1 MGGGGS
7 KTVEYNKVDPW
18 AGQQPYLLQAF
29 GEAQN
34 IYNTNKGNMPLY
46 EGEFVAQPN
55 DAQKQFN
62 TDTLGWSMGA
72 GAQNIANTQGLSTG
86 AAGAG
91 LAGGL
96 QGMQGLFGLAGQD
109 YTQGNINAANAYAN
123 NPHISEMAST
133 AMNGARRD
141 AAENAYTGID
151 RQAAASGNLNNTG
164 VDIRRGLV
172 DRGLAEKQAEVEAQM
187 RGNAWNTGLQTAASD
202 NALRQQAMAQAGA
215 LGQGLFGTGLG
226 GMQGVQDMAQT
237 NAVVGQLGSSG
248 ITADNQAAIDNE
260 MAKAEFE
267 FNQPWANLQNYWGI
281 IGDKSWGSEGYSMK
295 KTTQQPSALSTIGSV
310 AGIMGSLFK
319 CDVRHKHNI
328 HFKAIVK
335 GHRFYE
341 FEYIGEEGKHFGP
354 MAQEVEVYAPRAV
367 VEVDGVKYV
376 DMHAL
381 LGA

>member
-46 EGEFVAQPN
+46 DGEFVAQPT
-55 DAQKQFN
+55 DQQKQFN
-62 TDTLGWSMGA
+62 QNTLDWSMGS
-72 GAQNIANTQGLSTG
+72 GQQNINNTQAMSTG

-91 LAGGL
+91 LGGGL
-96 QGMQGLFGLAGQD
+96 QGMQGLFGLAGKD
-109 YTQGNINAANAYAN
+109 YTGSNIAAANAYAN
-123 NPHISEMAST
+123 NPYISEMASS
-133 AMNGARRD
+133 AMSGARRD
-141 AAENAYTGID
+141 AAENQYTGID

-164 VDIRRGLV
+164 TDIRRGLV
-172 DRGLAEKQAEVEAQM
+172 DRGLAEKQADIESQM

-202 NALRQQAMAQAGA
+202 NALRQQAMGQAGQ
-215 LGQGLFGTGLG
+215 LGQGLFGLGLG
-226 GMQGVQDMAQT
+226 GMQGLQDQAQT

-248 ITADNQAAIDNE
+248 VTADNQASIDNA

-328 HFKAIVK
+328 YFKAIVK

-341 FEYIGEEGKHFGP
+341 FEYIGETGKHFGP

-376 DMHAL
+376 DMNAL